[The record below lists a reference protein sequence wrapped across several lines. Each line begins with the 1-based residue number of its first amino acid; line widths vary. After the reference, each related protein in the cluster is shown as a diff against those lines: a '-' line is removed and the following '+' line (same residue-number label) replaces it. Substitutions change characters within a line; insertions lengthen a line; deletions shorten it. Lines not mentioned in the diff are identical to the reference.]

1 MTSDRTNIIG
11 KIFLL
16 TVLLSGILQASVFN
30 DAAFWVREFR
40 DADADG
46 MIENANDVAD
56 ARNIN
61 GESTVTLYGTPEG
74 RIVSIEDIVNPYTG
88 KTIVAAPCCY
98 FPQSIYVLPKD
109 NTTIVGDFSSFGVLE
124 GNGGRISVTNGT
136 HTCMLRIKP
145 DWTLHPDAQGRC
157 MWMMGGIGFNLGL
170 ELQNDGRLQVVASYG
185 KKNAES
191 YKEING
197 GVYIHTNVWSDV
209 VTVMDGS
216 SVVFYAIT
224 NGGSFQVSR
233 QEVDPSEAVYTDFY
247 LGNWQKTTTGTAK
260 NSYIRSFRGRISQV
274 ALWNRE
280 LSEREVRSALAFPSI
295 DVFRVG
301 VENGSS
307 GEFGKDTIGAD
318 NVNVDVWS
326 AAPSA
331 ISGGKT
337 VSYAFNAD
345 ALAASLP
352 QALRLTAQPDSAF
365 GALGVAVNGVKMAD
379 LNVTPGLTTSVLVP
393 ANTLVAGENIVSLS
407 NGTDGSVLIDALA
420 LGGSVQIGNSD
431 DSYEGFV
438 HIDSVYSFADI
449 SGYWNEWKNVSRSL
463 VPERTNEIR
472 VTVSEYAARRHKW
485 LFEADLWSRGT
496 PVSDVDYGVTLLVN
510 GKNMGRYFF
519 DTGNRDK
526 VFGAEIPAGMLR
538 PGENSFAVVGYVS
551 ENRVEHRYM
560 YVDCYRL
567 SVLEAPV
574 GFQFI
579 VR

>member
-1 MTSDRTNIIG
+1 MTLDRTNIIG
-11 KIFLL
+11 KTFLL
-16 TVLLSGILQASVFN
+16 TVLLSATLQANVFN
-30 DAAFWVREFR
+30 DTAFWIREFR

-124 GNGGRISVTNGT
+124 GNGGRVSVTNGT

-145 DWTLHPDAQGRC
+145 DWTLHPNAQGKC

-170 ELQNDGRLQVVASYG
+170 ELQNDGRLQVVASYA
-185 KKNAES
+185 KKDAS
-191 YKEING
+191 KYKEIKG

-233 QEVDPSEAVYTDFY
+233 QEVDPSAAVYTDFY
-247 LGNWQKTTTGTAK
+247 LGNWQKTATGTA
-260 NSYIRSFRGRISQV
+260 NNGYIRSFRGRISQV

-280 LSEREVRSALAFPSI
+280 LSEREVRSALAFPAI

-352 QALRLTAQPDSAF
+352 QALRLTAQPDSES
-365 GALGVAVNGVKMAD
+365 GALGVAVNGVKMPD

-431 DSYEGFV
+431 DSHEEFV
-438 HIDSVYSFADI
+438 HIDSMYSFADI

-463 VPERTNEIR
+463 KPEWTNEIR

-485 LFEADLWSRGT
+485 LFEADLRSRGT

-519 DTGNRDK
+519 DKGKRDK
-526 VFGAEIPAGMLR
+526 VFGAEIPAGMLHS
-538 PGENSFAVVGYVS
+538 GENSFAVVGYVS
-551 ENRVEHRYM
+551 EDRVDNRYM

-567 SVLEAPV
+567 SVLEAPM

>member
-1 MTSDRTNIIG
+1 MTSDRTDIIG
-11 KIFLL
+11 KTFLL

-88 KTIVAAPCCY
+88 KTIVSAPCCY
-98 FPQSIYVLPKD
+98 FPQSIYVSPKD

-136 HTCMLRIKP
+136 HTCMMRIKP

-191 YKEING
+191 YKEIKG

-233 QEVDPSEAVYTDFY
+233 QEVDPSVAVYTNFY

-260 NSYIRSFRGRISQV
+260 NPHIRSFRGRISQV

-331 ISGGKT
+331 IPGGQT

-365 GALGVAVNGVKMAD
+365 GALGVAVNGVKMPD

-431 DSYEGFV
+431 DRYEEFV
-438 HIDSVYSFADI
+438 YIDSMYSFADI

-463 VPERTNEIR
+463 APERTNEIR

-485 LFEADLWSRGT
+485 LFEADLRSRGN

-519 DTGNRDK
+519 DTGKQNK

-538 PGENSFAVVGYVS
+538 PEENSFAVVGYVS
-551 ENRVEHRYM
+551 EDRVDNRYM
-560 YVDCYRL
+560 FVDCYRL